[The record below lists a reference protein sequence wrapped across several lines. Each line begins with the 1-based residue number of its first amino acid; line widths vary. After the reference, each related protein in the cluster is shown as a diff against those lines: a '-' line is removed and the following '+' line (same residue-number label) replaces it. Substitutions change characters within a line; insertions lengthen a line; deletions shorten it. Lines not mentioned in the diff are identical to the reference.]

1 METMQ
6 SSGGDEKN
14 LNGSGRKALWE
25 VLKRKYPKCSP
36 SVPVGKNDRFGNIVT
51 NHEGLKNLYLQTYLR
66 SLRNRPMK
74 EEYEEMK
81 TFKDELFDL
90 RLKLSSSNKSFP
102 WTMEDL
108 EAVLDNLKEGKSRD
122 PNGWVRDLFSNE
134 VAGKHLKLSML
145 MLFNKVKL

>member
-1 METMQ
+1 METLQ
-6 SSGGDEKN
+6 TFGGDEQN
-14 LNGSGRKALWE
+14 LNGSRRKALWE
-25 VLKRKYPKCSP
+25 VLKRKYPKCLP
-36 SVPVGKNDRFGNIVT
+36 SVPVGEKDRFGNIVT

-122 PNGWVRDLFSNE
+122 PTG
-134 VAGKHLKLSML
+134 
-145 MLFNKVKL
+145 